1 MLGHVNRAET
11 ALFPPTIN
19 ELVPDDH
26 VARFYVRAAERLDVS
41 ALEAQYSATEGRKG
55 YPPTMLLALWLY
67 GYMAGVT
74 SSRKLEAATHE
85 RIDFMYIAAGEHPD
99 HATLAS
105 FRKRNTEAFKA
116 AAVSLLHVLVQAGVV
131 NLDAVALDGTKLK
144 AYAAREKSLTAA
156 QARKRLGRCR
166 ELIETCNDRA
176 DQADTAAS
184 GSDPSTAAA
193 KVDDD
198 ELTRLMAE
206 AQRLEALALRLEA
219 EDAAQLA
226 ADQAAYDAK
235 VAKREAGRD
244 ETGKAPRGRPPKP
257 PGDEPSRWAREH
269 ETDPDAQLMKTRDGI
284 MPAYNAQ
291 AGVDVDTQLIVH
303 ADVTDQPTDHGQ
315 IDPAL
320 TTLNEVVAV
329 RDAVAADAASDAVD
343 DEGDEG
349 DKDQA
354 QRVNLLADAGY
365 YSDDN
370 VVACEKAKVNAY
382 IAKGRD
388 GRAALPKGPHS
399 AAVVTMVDR
408 MATKAG
414 KALYGQRKSTIETT
428 FGCIKDAMGF
438 RYPTMRGLVGIQT
451 EWQLVCMAWN
461 LKRLFSLGRTSLF

>member
-11 ALFPPTIN
+11 TLFPPTLD
-19 ELVPDDH
+19 ELLPDDH

-41 ALEAQYSATEGRKG
+41 AFEVAYSATAGRKG

-67 GYMAGVT
+67 GYMKGVS
-74 SSRKLEAATHE
+74 SSRKLEAAAQE
-85 RIDFMYIAAGEHPD
+85 RLDFMYIAAGEQPD
-99 HATLAS
+99 HSTLAA
-105 FRKRNTEAFKA
+105 FRKRNTEAFKKA
-116 AAVSLLHVLVQAGVV
+116 AASLLHVLVEAGVV
-131 NLDAVALDGTKLK
+131 KLDAVALDGTKLK

-156 QARKRLGRCR
+156 RARQRVAQYRA
-166 ELIETCNDRA
+166 LIKTLNARA
-176 DQADTAAS
+176 DQQDAAES
-184 GSDPSTAAA
+184 AAA
-193 KVDDD
+193 VTTTATVDDD
-198 ELTRLMAE
+198 QLEKLMADV
-206 AQRLEALALRLEA
+206 QRLEAMALRLEA
-219 EDAAQLA
+219 EDEAQMA

-235 VAKREAGRD
+235 VAKREAGRE

-269 ETDPDAQLMKTRDGI
+269 ETDPDSQLMKTRDGI

-315 IDPAL
+315 IDPTLTAL
-320 TTLNEVVAV
+320 TEVVAV
-329 RDAVAADAASDAVD
+329 RDAAAAEVASDDVD
-343 DEGDEG
+343 DEAENADE
-349 DKDQA
+349 K
-354 QRVNLLADAGY
+354 RLNLLADAGY

-370 VVACEKAKVNAY
+370 VVACETAKVNAY

-388 GRAALPKGPHS
+388 GRATLPKGPHS

-408 MATKAG
+408 MTSKDG
-414 KALYGQRKSTIETT
+414 KVLYGKRKSTIETT